1 MTNTGGGKYLTNCK
15 KKSRKLVLIKL
26 VTFVLRINWT
36 FERRKQLIEP
46 LLAQKQYLN
55 HFQTTLKSAENN
67 HFTLALGTNFEFV
80 KNTTD
85 QNYNCIPIKEIS
97 NLWHSIYRVH
107 VSTVSPTSKKTITKH
122 DVRSLKQ
129 IIIKENFCFN

>member
-1 MTNTGGGKYLTNCK
+1 MTNCK
-15 KKSRKLVLIKL
+15 KKSRKLVFIKL

-55 HFQTTLKSAENN
+55 HFQTTLKSAENI
-67 HFTLALGTNFEFV
+67 HFSLALG
-80 KNTTD
+80 KNYTTD

-107 VSTVSPTSKKTITKH
+107 VSTVSPTSTKTITKY

-129 IIIKENFCFN
+129 KIIEEKFPFD